1 MKIILLLLIVLGA
14 FVVAPA
20 QHATHPQRP
29 VGRWQIKFA
38 LLDTQPQSLVF
49 TAQEHGDGSFQ
60 LLDTGPDNKP
70 VPGNQAAAWSFTNS
84 HLSVTGEVEL
94 QIGTCCR
101 EMGTLVFKGDFTSA
115 DAIKGKIVFI
125 TNVDEEESA
134 YKYKS
139 TIGTFTASRL
149 K

>member
-1 MKIILLLLIVLGA
+1 MKLILSLLIVLGA
-14 FVVAPA
+14 LVVVPA
-20 QHATHPQRP
+20 QHATHRQSP

-38 LLDTQPQSLVF
+38 LLDTQEQNLVF
-49 TAQEHGDGSFQ
+49 TAQERGNGSFQ

-70 VPGNQAAAWSFTNS
+70 VPGNQAAAWSFTNN

-101 EMGTLVFKGDFTSA
+101 EMGTLVFKGNFTSPDTIA
-115 DAIKGKIVFI
+115 GKIVFI
-125 TNVDEEESA
+125 TNVDEDESP

-139 TIGTFTASRL
+139 TIGKFTASRL